1 MKSPRAI
8 QQARQKAA
16 KRQFILR
23 LLFAFFVVLISF
35 GLLFS
40 RFYYLQVIEYE
51 EHSDKAYHNRISLI
65 PTAPIRGEIID
76 ANGVVLAHN
85 YPAFSLEIIP
95 DELPQSVEETIE
107 LLKPYIE
114 ITDGDLRRFKKYRTN
129 YRGYE
134 KIPLKL
140 KLTSEEAG
148 KLASELYRFK
158 GVQINARTFREYPYG
173 KLTSHIIG
181 YIGRIS
187 QKDLNHI
194 ESENRSVLYRGTTHI
209 GKMGLERFYEL
220 QLHGSPGFLEVEKDA
235 HGNVVDVLRTIP
247 SRTGETLQLA
257 LDIRMQKKA
266 DDLLG
271 DRRGAVVAIDPQTG
285 GVLAMVSKPSYDANL
300 FIDGIDTE
308 SWNALNTDWRR
319 PMINRATQGLYPPG
333 STFKPFMAMGALE
346 SGSISQQQML
356 AAPGAW
362 SIPGTKHL
370 FRDSVRSGHGTINL
384 SKAIQVSSDTF
395 FYQMGYKMGIDTISQ
410 YLAPFGFGR
419 QTGIDLPDEYIGVLP
434 SREWKAKRFRKYKA
448 NQRQWLPADTV
459 SVSIGQGY
467 NVYTP
472 LQMAFATAVLGN
484 NGVVYRPHL
493 VSQLLNHENRQ
504 STIIEPNPSRHIPYS
519 ARNFNYVKHAM
530 QRVLMQ
536 GGTGWSIGKDLKYS
550 MAGKTGTAQVIRI
563 KQGAS
568 YNAKEIAERHRDHA
582 WFIAFAPVAKPK
594 IAIAVIIENGGWG
607 SYAAPIARELADYY
621 LLELNGKDSEQE
633 SSSKLPERLPT
644 QAQQAPKM
652 PAKPQKNPIQAAFDA
667 VQTSEISP

>member
-1 MKSPRAI
+1 MKSPRII
-8 QQARQKAA
+8 QQERQKAA
-16 KRQFILR
+16 RRQFAWRLLVAFLFVLGLFS
-23 LLFAFFVVLISF
+23 LLFA
-35 GLLFS
+35 
-40 RFYYLQVIEYE
+40 RFYYLQVIKYE
-51 EHSDKAYHNRISLI
+51 DFSNKAYHNRISLI
-65 PTAPIRGEIID
+65 PTPPIRGEIID
-76 ANGVVLAHN
+76 TNGVVLAHN
-85 YPAFSLEIIP
+85 YPAFSLEIVP
-95 DELPQSVEETIE
+95 DNLPQSIDETID
-107 LLKPYIE
+107 LLKEYVDIS
-114 ITDGDLRRFKKYRTN
+114 DGDLRRFKKYRAN

-140 KLTSEEAG
+140 KLTSAEAG
-148 KLASELYRFK
+148 RLASELYRFK
-158 GVQINARTFREYPYG
+158 GVEINARTFREYPYG

-187 QKDLNHI
+187 QKDLKQI
-194 ESENRSVLYRGTTHI
+194 ESDNRSVLYRGTTHI

-235 HGNVVDVLRTIP
+235 HGNVVNILRTIP
-247 SRTGETLQLA
+247 ARTGETLQLA

-271 DRRGAVVAIDPQTG
+271 DRRGAIVALDPQTG
-285 GVLAMVSKPSYDANL
+285 GVLAMVSKPAYDANL

-333 STFKPFMAMGALE
+333 STFKPFMAMAALE
-346 SGSISQQQML
+346 SKSVTQQQML
-356 AAPGAW
+356 PAPGAW

-370 FRDSVRSGHGTINL
+370 FRDSVRRGHGSVNL

-395 FYQMGYKMGIDTISQ
+395 FYQMGYKMGIDTIST
-410 YLAPFGFGR
+410 YLEPFGFGR

-434 SREWKAKRFRKYKA
+434 SRTWKSKRFRKYKA

-472 LQMAFATAVLGN
+472 LQMAFATAILGN

-504 STIIEPNPSRHIPYS
+504 STIIEANPSRSVAYRAS
-519 ARNFNYVKHAM
+519 NFNYIKHAM
-530 QRVLMQ
+530 QRVLQQ
-536 GGTGWSIGKDLKYS
+536 GGTARHISEDLKYS

-563 KQGAS
+563 KQGAY

-582 WFIAFAPVAKPK
+582 WFIAFAPVVKPK

-607 SYAAPIARELADYY
+607 SNAAPIARALADYY
-621 LLELNGKDSEQE
+621 LLELNDE
-633 SSSKLPERLPT
+633 SKEEKLPEKQPT
-644 QAQQAPKM
+644 QADTIEQKPSIKYQAP
-652 PAKPQKNPIQAAFDA
+652 PLQAAFESIR
-667 VQTSEISP
+667 QKEESP

>member
-1 MKSPRAI
+1 MKSPRII
-8 QQARQKAA
+8 QQERQKAA
-16 KRQFILR
+16 RRQFAWR
-23 LLFAFFVVLISF
+23 LLVAFLFVL
-35 GLLFS
+35 GLFS
-40 RFYYLQVIEYE
+40 VLFARFYYLQVIKYE
-51 EHSDKAYHNRISLI
+51 EFSDKAYHNRISLI
-65 PTAPIRGEIID
+65 PTPPIRGEIID

-85 YPAFSLEIIP
+85 YPAFSLEIVP
-95 DELPQSVEETIE
+95 DNLPQSIDETIE
-107 LLKPYIE
+107 LLKEYVDIG
-114 ITDGDLRRFKKYRTN
+114 DGDLRRFKKYRAN

-140 KLTSEEAG
+140 KLTSAEAG
-148 KLASELYRFK
+148 RLASELYRFK
-158 GVQINARTFREYPYG
+158 GVEINARTFREYPYG

-187 QKDLNHI
+187 QKDLKQI
-194 ESENRSVLYRGTTHI
+194 ESDNRSVLYRGTTHI

-235 HGNVVDVLRTIP
+235 HGNVVNILRTIP
-247 SRTGETLQLA
+247 ARTGETLQLA

-271 DRRGAVVAIDPQTG
+271 DRRGAIVALDPQTG
-285 GVLAMVSKPSYDANL
+285 GVLAMVSKPAYDANL

-333 STFKPFMAMGALE
+333 STFKPFMAMAALE
-346 SGSISQQQML
+346 SKSVTQQQML
-356 AAPGAW
+356 PAPGAW

-370 FRDSVRSGHGTINL
+370 FRDSVRRGHGSVNL

-395 FYQMGYKMGIDTISQ
+395 FYQIGYKMGIDTISQ

-472 LQMAFATAVLGN
+472 LQMAFATAILGN

-504 STIIEPNPSRHIPYS
+504 STIIEPNPSRTIPYS
-519 ARNFNYVKHAM
+519 ASNFNYVKHAM

-536 GGTGWSIGKDLKYS
+536 GGTGWRIGKDLKYS

-563 KQGAS
+563 KQGAY

-582 WFIAFAPVAKPK
+582 WFIAFAPVSKPK

-607 SYAAPIARELADYY
+607 AHAAPIARALADYY
-621 LLELNGKDSEQE
+621 LLELNDEGKE
-633 SSSKLPERLPT
+633 ERLPEKQPT
-644 QAQQAPKM
+644 QANKIEQKPS
-652 PAKPQKNPIQAAFDA
+652 AKYQVPPLQAAFESIR
-667 VQTSEISP
+667 QKEESP